1 MKARRA
7 TVLMRLSSIIATVS
21 LCASCIVVPLN
32 YTEYGNRKNLS
43 KETIDRIVVGVT
55 TKEDV
60 LLELG
65 EPDFIS
71 MGETSLAYSWRKVKL
86 LWLAAAGYSG
96 IGGTIARDYRLT
108 ITFDERNVVVGKQFT
123 ARSSSQ

>member
-96 IGGTIARDYRLT
+96 ISAGSLPGYR
-108 ITFDERNVVVGKQFT
+108 
-123 ARSSSQ
+123 